1 MRLVF
6 LILST
11 TLVFDLAKSSLLEN
25 EKADSHSITV
35 ETHRKDRQYWVP
47 AVPFPG
53 FFPRQFWSP
62 QQNPQ
67 FRRDPYSELG
77 I

>member
-1 MRLVF
+1 MRLIF

-11 TLVFDLAKSSLLEN
+11 TLVCDLAKSTLIED
-25 EKADSHSITV
+25 EKADSITAD
-35 ETHRKDRQYWVP
+35 TSRKDRQFWVP

-53 FFPRQFWSP
+53 FFPRQYWPP
-62 QQNPQ
+62 QHNPQ

-77 I
+77 K